1 MRILITN
8 DDGIQS
14 PGIQELAR
22 HIESAGYEV
31 VVVAPDH
38 DASGTGTSLGRIS
51 SEEPVNVS
59 RHSIPG
65 LRAEAYGISGSP
77 ALCVVTGYLE
87 AFGPVPDVVVSGIN
101 AGLNTGRSTL
111 HSGTVGAA
119 LAAQNFGIHGIAV
132 SLDGSTEWQ
141 WETAA
146 KITVEILPSVTVGPT
161 RSAFN
166 VNVPGLPRQDVI
178 GIRWAG
184 LAKLGSVRSA
194 ITSVGVD
201 QLDFHLVETGYLP
214 DETTDL
220 GTVRAGYASI
230 TSLHGAVE
238 VWNANVEAGKKFE
251 SSCVLPGASAGD
263 TLSPARSVLEDS

>member
-1 MRILITN
+1 MRVLITN

-14 PGIQELAR
+14 PGIRELSLR
-22 HIESAGYEV
+22 IENAGHDV

-51 SEEPVNVS
+51 SEEPVHVS
-59 RHSIPG
+59 QHSITG

-77 ALCVVTGYLE
+77 ALCVVAGYLE
-87 AFGPVPDVVVSGIN
+87 AFGPVPDLVVSGIN

-119 LAAQNFGIHGIAV
+119 LAAQNFGIRGIAV
-132 SLDGSTEWQ
+132 SLDRSTEWQ

-146 KITVEILPSVTVGPT
+146 QITLEVLPSIVAGPA

-166 VNVPGLPRQDVI
+166 VNVPGVPRQDVI

-184 LAKLGSVRSA
+184 LAKFGSVRSA
-194 ITSVGVD
+194 ISSAGAE

-238 VWNANVEAGKKFE
+238 VWNADAKAGQRFE
-251 SSCVLPGASAGD
+251 SSCVVPGASAGD

>member
-14 PGIQELAR
+14 PGIQELSR

-51 SEEPVNVS
+51 SEEPVHVS

-119 LAAQNFGIHGIAV
+119 LAAQNFGLQGISV
-132 SLDGSTEWQ
+132 SLDGSTEWH

-146 KITVEILPSVTVGPT
+146 QIAVEILPSVVAGPI
-161 RSAFN
+161 RGAFN
-166 VNVPGLPRQDVI
+166 VNVPGLPRQEVV

-184 LAKLGSVRSA
+184 LAKFGSVRSA
-194 ITSVGVD
+194 ISSVGAD

-238 VWNANVEAGKKFE
+238 VWNADAKAGKKFE
-251 SSCVLPGASAGD
+251 SSCALPGASTGD

>member
-14 PGIQELAR
+14 PGIHELSR
-22 HIESAGYEV
+22 HIENAGYEV
-31 VVVAPDH
+31 IVVAPDH

-51 SEEPVNVS
+51 SEEPVHVS

-65 LRAEAYGISGSP
+65 LHAEAYGISGTP

-87 AFGPVPDVVVSGIN
+87 AFGPIPDIVVSGIN

-119 LAAQNFGIHGIAV
+119 LAAQNFGLQGISV
-132 SLDGSTEWQ
+132 SLDGSTEWH

-146 KITVEILPSVTVGPT
+146 QIAVEILPSVVTGPI
-161 RSAFN
+161 RGVFN
-166 VNVPGLPRQDVI
+166 VNVPGLPRQEVV

-184 LAKLGSVRSA
+184 LAKFGSVRSA
-194 ITSVGVD
+194 ISSVGDD

-238 VWNANVEAGKKFE
+238 VWNTDAKPGQRFE
-251 SSCVLPGASAGD
+251 SSCALPGASTGD

>member
-1 MRILITN
+1 MRVLITN

-14 PGIQELAR
+14 PGIQELSR

-87 AFGPVPDVVVSGIN
+87 AFGPVPDIVVSGIN

-111 HSGTVGAA
+111 HSGTVHIIRIVNDHAK
-119 LAAQNFGIHGIAV
+119 AV
-132 SLDGSTEWQ
+132 FASPQKRGH
-141 WETAA
+141 
-146 KITVEILPSVTVGPT
+146 PPT
-161 RSAFN
+161 DHRSN
-166 VNVPGLPRQDVI
+166 TTGLQM
-178 GIRWAG
+178 GFFF
-184 LAKLGSVRSA
+184 
-194 ITSVGVD
+194 
-201 QLDFHLVETGYLP
+201 Q
-214 DETTDL
+214 
-220 GTVRAGYASI
+220 
-230 TSLHGAVE
+230 
-238 VWNANVEAGKKFE
+238 
-251 SSCVLPGASAGD
+251 
-263 TLSPARSVLEDS
+263 

>member
-14 PGIQELAR
+14 AGIQELSR
-22 HIESAGYEV
+22 HVEDAGYEL

-51 SEEPVNVS
+51 SEEPIHVS
-59 RHSIPG
+59 RHKIPG
-65 LRAEAYGISGSP
+65 LQADAYGISGSP

-87 AFGPVPDVVVSGIN
+87 AFGPVPDLVISGIN

-111 HSGTVGAA
+111 HSGTVGAV
-119 LAAQNFGIHGIAV
+119 LAAQNFGIQGLAV
-132 SLDGSTEWQ
+132 SLDGSTDWEWK
-141 WETAA
+141 TAA
-146 KITVEILPSVTVGPT
+146 EIALEVLPCIAAGPV

-166 VNVPGLPRQDVI
+166 INVPGLARKDLK
-178 GIRWAG
+178 GIRWAR

-194 ITSVGVD
+194 ISSINAD

-214 DETTDL
+214 DESTDL
-220 GTVRAGYASI
+220 GTVREGYASI

-238 VWNANVEAGKKFE
+238 VWNDNATAGEPFE
-251 SSCVLPGASAGD
+251 TSCILPGASAGD
-263 TLSPARSVLEDS
+263 ALSPPRSVFENS

>member
-14 PGIQELAR
+14 PGIHELSR
-22 HIESAGYEV
+22 QIENAGYEV

-51 SEEPVNVS
+51 SEEPVHVS
-59 RHSIPG
+59 RHSIPE
-65 LRAEAYGISGSP
+65 LRAEAYGISGTP
-77 ALCVVTGYLE
+77 ALCVVTAYLE
-87 AFGPVPDVVVSGIN
+87 AFGPIPDVVVSGIN

-119 LAAQNFGIHGIAV
+119 LAAQNFGLQGIAV
-132 SLDGSTEWQ
+132 SLDGSTEWH
-141 WETAA
+141 WDTAA
-146 KITVEILPSVTVGPT
+146 QITVGILPSVVAGPV
-161 RSAFN
+161 RGAFN
-166 VNVPGLPRQDVI
+166 VNVPGLPRQKVL

-184 LAKLGSVRSA
+184 LAKFGSVRSA
-194 ITSVGVD
+194 ISSVGPD

-238 VWNANVEAGKKFE
+238 VWNADAKAGQRFE
-251 SSCVLPGASAGD
+251 SSCALPVASAGD
-263 TLSPARSVLEDS
+263 TLSPARSVVEDS